1 LSATVAADRAFPA
14 AVTELSESLSPN
26 RMIQLSDILPAGLGI
41 LISSVGLLHE
51 FRWWYRHGH
60 YTKTVGIVI
69 HVVQDRGTR
78 YPEIQYMHRG
88 QGHKFV
94 SRYSTYNLAVGQ
106 EVVVLV
112 SPDGTQAVH
121 LSMANRW
128 VYTIGPLLVG
138 FILLSILWERNSQ

>member
-1 LSATVAADRAFPA
+1 MSALVADRAFPA
-14 AVTELSESLSPN
+14 AVAELSESLYPN
-26 RMIQLSDILPAGLGI
+26 SMIQLSDILPAGLGI
-41 LISSVGLLHE
+41 LISSVGVLHE
-51 FRWWYRHGH
+51 LRWWYRHGR
-60 YTKTVGIVI
+60 YTKTVGTVTHI
-69 HVVQDRGTR
+69 VQDRGTW

-94 SRYSTYNLAVGQ
+94 SRYSTYNLAPGQ
-106 EVVVLV
+106 EVVLLV

-128 VYTIGPLLVG
+128 VFTIGPLLVG